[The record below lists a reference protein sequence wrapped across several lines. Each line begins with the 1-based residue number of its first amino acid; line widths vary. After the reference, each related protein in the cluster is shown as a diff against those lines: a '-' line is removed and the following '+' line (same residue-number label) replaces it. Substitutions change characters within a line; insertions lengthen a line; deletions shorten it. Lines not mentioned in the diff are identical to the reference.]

1 MRLYDKGLI
10 YRANRLVNWSS
21 VLKTA
26 ISDIEVVFED
36 IEKRTYLEVPGY
48 TEKVEF
54 GVIIYFAYKLK
65 DDPTQEIVVATT
77 RIETMLGD
85 TAVAVHPEDERYK
98 HLIGKELVHPFIP
111 ERKLK
116 IIADTFVEKDFG
128 SGAVK
133 ITPAHDP
140 NDYTC
145 GERNKLEFINI
156 LTDEGIINENGGK
169 FKGLPRFQCRKVI
182 EEELKQLG
190 LWKEKKNNK
199 MRLALCQRSKD
210 VVEPMI
216 RPQWWVSCS
225 EISKHML

>member
-1 MRLYDKGLI
+1 
-10 YRANRLVNWSS
+10 
-21 VLKTA
+21 
-26 ISDIEVVFED
+26 
-36 IEKRTYLEVPGY
+36 
-48 TEKVEF
+48 
-54 GVIIYFAYKLK
+54 
-65 DDPTQEIVVATT
+65 
-77 RIETMLGD
+77 MLGD

-98 HLIGKELVHPFIP
+98 HLIGKELLHPFIHD
-111 ERKLK
+111 RKLR

-140 NDYTC
+140 NDYAC
-145 GERNKLEFINI
+145 GERHKLEFINI
-156 LTDEGIINENGGK
+156 LTDEGYINENGGK

-210 VVEPMI
+210 IVEPMI
-216 RPQWWVSCS
+216 RPQWWVSCG
-225 EISKHML
+225 EISKQMLEVVKTKELEILPSEYERDWNRWIGNLRDWCISRQLWWGHRIPAYLVSKKGEEKSEK